1 MTCIQKIVPTK
12 VDQWASGFLYHC
24 FLITERLTW
33 AERIN
38 IAMALGM
45 MLVLSNHS
53 VSIQQLPAFLG
64 HISSINSDYSLI
76 LSKRIHV
83 YRIYCQGILLARIIK
98 HQSSMVGSSSLSPD
112 VEKLI
117 TDPEV
122 LRVLRLFISLGRT
135 DIIKFLNETVNQ
147 DPKEVQNALDAVY
160 FFVKRGLRTQRYLT
174 SQMRTDA
181 EPSEW
186 PYDPNE
192 ESSFTSAE
200 RKLVDKYPDTGLTY
214 RAWNTVNI
222 CPPDRRL
229 WDRNSKAYESQ
240 RFCAYS
246 RLQFV
251 IFYPGLVN
259 LAFLEQ
265 GQADVLARAEAHFDR
280 LWARNMKFRKTT
292 VDVTRSVLKNYGS
305 VDDGYTNY
313 DGLLTKEELAK
324 QRKVILVDFDAQRD
338 AMLNADAS
346 DFREFSHAGWWFKY
360 GRFWS
365 PGNSVGSILHSN
377 KMLVGKNF
385 RDHCN
390 LANDSKEIRTRVA
403 TRAVRHYGL
412 GYVPTKGIESRSRSL
427 SNVSRKKT
435 GAEKEERERSRD
447 RHRQENNQNPPRD
460 NRNRRSSLTRSESL
474 EQQRQESKR
483 NTVEA
488 RAPAKKS
495 DNGKKAE
502 AKLPAK
508 ESSRKSKKPA
518 AKTDPSSSRTGGS
531 GEVSRSYG

>member
-1 MTCIQKIVPTK
+1 
-12 VDQWASGFLYHC
+12 
-24 FLITERLTW
+24 
-33 AERIN
+33 
-38 IAMALGM
+38 
-45 MLVLSNHS
+45 
-53 VSIQQLPAFLG
+53 
-64 HISSINSDYSLI
+64 
-76 LSKRIHV
+76 
-83 YRIYCQGILLARIIK
+83 
-98 HQSSMVGSSSLSPD
+98 MVGSSSLSPD

-200 RKLVDKYPDTGLTY
+200 RKLVDKCKFGARWPTVRGAIDIFRRGFMHCVDKMTWKDPDTGLTY

-338 AMLNADAS
+338 AMLMRVIFAS
-346 DFREFSHAGWWFKY
+346 SLMRAGGSSMGGSGALETRLAAFYIQIRCWW
-360 GRFWS
+360 GRTS
-365 PGNSVGSILHSN
+365 
-377 KMLVGKNF
+377 
-385 RDHCN
+385 
-390 LANDSKEIRTRVA
+390 EIIAIWPMTLKRFEPEWP
-403 TRAVRHYGL
+403 RAQ
-412 GYVPTKGIESRSRSL
+412 SL

>member
-1 MTCIQKIVPTK
+1 
-12 VDQWASGFLYHC
+12 
-24 FLITERLTW
+24 
-33 AERIN
+33 
-38 IAMALGM
+38 
-45 MLVLSNHS
+45 
-53 VSIQQLPAFLG
+53 
-64 HISSINSDYSLI
+64 
-76 LSKRIHV
+76 
-83 YRIYCQGILLARIIK
+83 
-98 HQSSMVGSSSLSPD
+98 MVGSSSLSPD

-160 FFVKRGLRTQRYLT
+160 FFVKRGLQIQRYLT

-192 ESSFTSAE
+192 ESSSTSAE
-200 RKLVDKYPDTGLTY
+200 RQLVDKYPDTGLKY

-251 IFYPGLVN
+251 IFHPGLVD

-265 GQADVLARAEAHFDR
+265 G
-280 LWARNMKFRKTT
+280 
-292 VDVTRSVLKNYGS
+292 
-305 VDDGYTNY
+305 
-313 DGLLTKEELAK
+313 
-324 QRKVILVDFDAQRD
+324 
-338 AMLNADAS
+338 
-346 DFREFSHAGWWFKY
+346 
-360 GRFWS
+360 
-365 PGNSVGSILHSN
+365 
-377 KMLVGKNF
+377 
-385 RDHCN
+385 
-390 LANDSKEIRTRVA
+390 DSKEIGTRVA

-447 RHRQENNQNPPRD
+447 KHRQEHNQNPPRD
-460 NRNRRSSLTRSESL
+460 NRDRRSSLTRSESH

-488 RAPAKKS
+488 RAPAKKL

-502 AKLPAK
+502 ARLPAK
-508 ESSRKSKKPA
+508 KSSRKNKKPA

-531 GEVSRSYG
+531 GAVSQSHR

>member
-1 MTCIQKIVPTK
+1 
-12 VDQWASGFLYHC
+12 
-24 FLITERLTW
+24 
-33 AERIN
+33 
-38 IAMALGM
+38 
-45 MLVLSNHS
+45 
-53 VSIQQLPAFLG
+53 
-64 HISSINSDYSLI
+64 
-76 LSKRIHV
+76 
-83 YRIYCQGILLARIIK
+83 
-98 HQSSMVGSSSLSPD
+98 MVGSSSLSPD

-200 RKLVDKYPDTGLTY
+200 RKLVDKCKFGARWPTVRGAIDIFRRGFMHCVDKMTWKDPDTGLTY

-412 GYVPTKGIESRSRSL
+412 GYVPTNGIESRSRSL

-447 RHRQENNQNPPRD
+447 RHRQEHNQNPPRD

>member
-1 MTCIQKIVPTK
+1 
-12 VDQWASGFLYHC
+12 
-24 FLITERLTW
+24 
-33 AERIN
+33 
-38 IAMALGM
+38 
-45 MLVLSNHS
+45 
-53 VSIQQLPAFLG
+53 
-64 HISSINSDYSLI
+64 
-76 LSKRIHV
+76 
-83 YRIYCQGILLARIIK
+83 
-98 HQSSMVGSSSLSPD
+98 MVGSSSLSPD

-200 RKLVDKYPDTGLTY
+200 RKLVDKCKFGARWPTVRGAIDIFRRGFMHCVDKMTWKDPDTGLTY

-292 VDVTRSVLKNYGS
+292 VDVTRSVMKNYGS

-338 AMLNADAS
+338 AMLNTDAS
-346 DFREFSHAGWWFKY
+346 DFREFSHAGWWFK
-360 GRFWS
+360 
-365 PGNSVGSILHSN
+365 
-377 KMLVGKNF
+377 
-385 RDHCN
+385 
-390 LANDSKEIRTRVA
+390 VA

>member
-1 MTCIQKIVPTK
+1 
-12 VDQWASGFLYHC
+12 
-24 FLITERLTW
+24 
-33 AERIN
+33 
-38 IAMALGM
+38 
-45 MLVLSNHS
+45 
-53 VSIQQLPAFLG
+53 
-64 HISSINSDYSLI
+64 
-76 LSKRIHV
+76 
-83 YRIYCQGILLARIIK
+83 
-98 HQSSMVGSSSLSPD
+98 MVGSSSLSPD

-200 RKLVDKYPDTGLTY
+200 RKLVDKYAYGTET
-214 RAWNTVNI
+214 AKHM
-222 CPPDRRL
+222 
-229 WDRNSKAYESQ
+229 KASG
-240 RFCAYS
+240 FCAYS

-324 QRKVILVDFDAQRD
+324 QRKIILVDFDAQRD